1 MTPRDKDRATE
12 LLSGWMKDGN
22 RRWFSVHDDLRD
34 RIAEALAA
42 ERDACAKIADDLH
55 GTPDENP
62 TRFIDGWEAA
72 CREIAQAIRTGR
84 SEGTP

>member
-42 ERDACAKIADDLH
+42 ERDACAKIADKYASNHSMTALM
-55 GTPDENP
+55 T
-62 TRFIDGWEAA
+62 ALM
-72 CREIAQAIRTGR
+72 IAQAIRTGR

>member
-1 MTPRDKDRATE
+1 MTPREIAQEIVK
-12 LLSGWMKDGN
+12 
-22 RRWFSVHDDLRD
+22 RWGEQQRTPGQSADLAGL
-34 RIAEALAA
+34 IAEALAA